1 VIPGKRYVK
10 IEFPSAE
17 RANAVFRSFDTIKHI
32 AGRASG
38 LLDCIVSLWRSFLEE
53 VAYIL
58 E

>member
-1 VIPGKRYVK
+1 MNWDRH
-10 IEFPSAE
+10 
-17 RANAVFRSFDTIKHI
+17 RNRSIKDIGTKATLRTFDTIKHI

-38 LLDCIVSLWRSFLEE
+38 LLDCIVGLWRPFLEE